1 MEELDNLDQL
11 EIEEQLLQIQNIHE
25 SFDEKNPLTYSIM
38 LNTNRD
44 RLNEGQIKYLEM
56 MINKFTQ
63 RQHKLQ
69 ERWRSYMTRGVV
81 KEEETD
87 VLTIDKRET
96 V

>member
-44 RLNEGQIKYLEM
+44 RLNEGQIRYLEM

-69 ERWRSYMTRGVV
+69 DRWRSYMTRGVV

-87 VLTIDKRET
+87 SLTIDKREP

>member
-38 LNTNRD
+38 LNTNRN
-44 RLNEGQIKYLEM
+44 RLNEGQIRYLEM

-63 RQHKLQ
+63 RHQKLQ
-69 ERWRSYMTRGVV
+69 ERWRTYMTRGVV
-81 KEEETD
+81 KEEETN
-87 VLTIDKRET
+87 VLTIDKREP